1 MATQSTIPSA
11 GAVPADRAAAMPASA
26 DGVQAEFMLTTDARP
41 ATPPTLSAP
50 AIAVLTTPAPATIVA
65 AAHVVLIQA
74 VADAA
79 SGTGTT
85 ATGAMTT
92 GAMTTGAMTTGAM
105 TTGATATGVPV
116 LSVVVPAYNEAASL
130 PALLV
135 RLSPVMEGLALRWE
149 LVLVNDGSTDATL
162 DVMQRMRAADPRIA
176 IVNLS
181 RNFGKEAATTA
192 GLDHAR
198 GEAVIL
204 LDADLQDPPEL
215 IPDLVAAWRQGFDT
229 VYAQRRERQGDTWLK
244 RATASAFYRVMSH
257 AGPVQV
263 PRDTGDFRLMSR
275 RVVAALGGLRE
286 RHRFMKG
293 LFAWVGYPSIAVA
306 YDRAPRHAGQSAWSY
321 WKLWNLALEGI
332 TGFTTAPLRLAT
344 YFGLVIGAGAGLYLT
359 VVVVRTLLFGNE
371 VPGYPSLLAV
381 ILLLGGTQLLTLG
394 IMGEY
399 LARVFNEVKGR
410 PLYLTERF
418 EPSGAGPAGKGA
430 AGRVPGGQGL
440 DGAGLDGA
448 GLAGRDA
455 AGQSGE

>member
-1 MATQSTIPSA
+1 M
-11 GAVPADRAAAMPASA
+11 D
-26 DGVQAEFMLTTDARP
+26 
-41 ATPPTLSAP
+41 
-50 AIAVLTTPAPATIVA
+50 
-65 AAHVVLIQA
+65 
-74 VADAA
+74 
-79 SGTGTT
+79 
-85 ATGAMTT
+85 
-92 GAMTTGAMTTGAM
+92 
-105 TTGATATGVPV
+105 
-116 LSVVVPAYNEAASL
+116 
-130 PALLV
+130 
-135 RLSPVMEGLALRWE
+135 GLALSWE

-162 DVMQRMRAADPRIA
+162 DVMQRLRAADPRIA
-176 IVNLS
+176 VVNLS

-192 GLDHAR
+192 GLDHAQ
-198 GEAVIL
+198 GDAVVL

-215 IPDLVAAWRQGFDT
+215 IPALVAAWREGFDT
-229 VYAQRRERQGDTWLK
+229 VYAQRRERHGDTWLK
-244 RATASAFYRVMSH
+244 RATASAFYWVMSQ
-257 AGPVQV
+257 AGPVRV

-275 RVVAALGGLRE
+275 RVVVALSGLRE

-293 LFAWVGYPSIAVA
+293 LFAWVGYPSVAVM
-306 YDRAPRHAGQSAWSY
+306 YDRAPRHAGHSAWSY

-418 EPSGAGPAGKGA
+418 EPSGRDAASPGVSSEGA
-430 AGRVPGGQGL
+430 AGW
-440 DGAGLDGA
+440 DTTA
-448 GLAGRDA
+448 
-455 AGQSGE
+455 

>member
-1 MATQSTIPSA
+1 MEATTLGATTPGVRAATADA
-11 GAVPADRAAAMPASA
+11 GAEAAV
-26 DGVQAEFMLTTDARP
+26 GVAAEARP
-41 ATPPTLSAP
+41 GGL
-50 AIAVLTTPAPATIVA
+50 
-65 AAHVVLIQA
+65 
-74 VADAA
+74 
-79 SGTGTT
+79 
-85 ATGAMTT
+85 
-92 GAMTTGAMTTGAM
+92 
-105 TTGATATGVPV
+105 PV
-116 LSVVVPAYNEAASL
+116 LSVVVPAYNEAGSL
-130 PALLV
+130 PALLA
-135 RLSPVMEGLALRWE
+135 RLVPVMDGLGLPWE

-162 DVMQRMRAADPRIA
+162 DVMQRLRAADPRIA
-176 IVNLS
+176 LVNLS

-198 GEAVIL
+198 GDAVVL

-215 IPDLVAAWRQGFDT
+215 IPELVAAWRRGYDT
-229 VYAQRRERQGDTWLK
+229 VYAQRRARHGDTWLK
-244 RATASAFYRVMSH
+244 RATASGFYRVMSQ

-275 RVVAALGGLRE
+275 RVVVALGGLRE

-293 LFAWVGYPSIAVA
+293 LFAWVGYPSVAVM
-306 YDRAPRHAGQSAWSY
+306 YDRAPRHAGHSAWSY

-359 VVVVRTLLFGNE
+359 VVVVRTVLFGNE

-418 EPSGAGPAGKGA
+418 EPSGDAA
-430 AGRVPGGQGL
+430 AGGGAPDTAVPGG
-440 DGAGLDGA
+440 DGPASGGVQEA
-448 GLAGRDA
+448 SGRR
-455 AGQSGE
+455 

>member
-11 GAVPADRAAAMPASA
+11 GAVPADRAASMPVSA
-26 DGVQAEFMLTTDARP
+26 AGVQAVVVPNTDAWP
-41 ATPPTLSAP
+41 GGPPTPSAP
-50 AIAVLTTPAPATIVA
+50 AAAVRTPPAPATIGP
-65 AAHVVLIQA
+65 AAHVIPTQA
-74 VADAA
+74 VADGAPGIGVA
-79 SGTGTT
+79 
-85 ATGAMTT
+85 ATGAAAT
-92 GAMTTGAMTTGAM
+92 GAAAAGVA
-105 TTGATATGVPV
+105 ATGMPV

-130 PALLV
+130 PALLA
-135 RLSPVMEGLALRWE
+135 RLAPVMDGLALPWE

-162 DVMQRMRAADPRIA
+162 DAMQRLRAADPRIA

-215 IPDLVAAWRQGFDT
+215 IPDLVAGWRQGFDT

-244 RATASAFYRVMSH
+244 RATASAFYRVMSQ

-293 LFAWVGYPSIAVA
+293 LFAWVGYPSVAVA

-321 WKLWNLALEGI
+321 WRLWNLALEGI

-359 VVVVRTLLFGNE
+359 AVVIRTLLFGNE

-418 EPSGAGPAGKGA
+418 EPSSPDV
-430 AGRVPGGQGL
+430 AGR
-440 DGAGLDGA
+440 
-448 GLAGRDA
+448 
-455 AGQSGE
+455 GEG